1 MRDQEGGENL
11 DKTREQDL
19 QQKTHKGT
27 EKKGHSV
34 DTNIKRKS
42 RLAHVPE
49 TGSGGLRSL
58 GKAPVMSTPT

>member
-34 DTNIKRKS
+34 DTNIKRKKQACTCTRDRVW
-42 RLAHVPE
+42 RLEV
-49 TGSGGLRSL
+49 L
-58 GKAPVMSTPT
+58 G